1 MRNFELC
8 KISCFFQ
15 MENYKTIIKVVVSLC
30 FIFISRSSSTFL
42 TDQGLD
48 TVLRIL
54 KYLFFIKKSFRQSG
68 SGDSFEAG

>member
-1 MRNFELC
+1 
-8 KISCFFQ
+8 

-30 FIFISRSSSTFL
+30 FIFIFRSSSTFL

-48 TVLRIL
+48 TVFRIL
-54 KYLFFIKKSFRQSG
+54 KYLFFIKKKSFRQSG